1 MAKIKNTELNKFNKA
16 IEKVGADVTEM
27 SGAIIKLEGLRT
39 ELEKAKG
46 LINNEVTEMLADN
59 TKMDAMEYLSKKQQL
74 QDYDKQIKDVSQEIA
89 DLKGNIEGVEAD
101 LNDKVYREFLE
112 SGAIRSE
119 FDNNILE
126 MQKEVFKLLCEA
138 EAKMND
144 IEAEGIKYKE
154 STNNLNHSKTQY
166 YTFDTHAPIK
176 RLMLRF
182 GLRDNKI
189 KYSTAISG
197 ELENF
202 EY

>member
-144 IEAEGIKYKE
+144 IEAEGIKYNDVTK
-154 STNNLNHSKTQY
+154 TLNHSKTQY
-166 YTFDTHAPIK
+166 YNFDTNAQIK

-182 GLRDNKI
+182 GLRDNRI